1 VAQGSSWIG
10 IDQELDLI
18 QILGWS
24 SSPTSISAN
33 GTPLPSTTY
42 NYNTTNQ
49 LLSINYALDMN
60 TNWVLVIQ

>member
-1 VAQGSSWIG
+1 MG

-18 QILGWS
+18 QILGWP
-24 SSPTSISAN
+24 SSPTGISAN

-49 LLSINYALDMN
+49 LLTINYTLDMN